1 MTLRI
6 VRTAP
11 AAVFAAALIFSGT
24 AFVSAHHS
32 FAVFDMTAQKSIEGT
47 VKKVDWT
54 NPHVWVWVDVP
65 SPGGAAETYGFEGM
79 SPNFLARRG
88 WSRTT
93 LQTGMKVTVQ
103 FRPLK
108 DGKPGGMLLS
118 AKLPTGL
125 LLTGGGAQQG
135 QQ

>member
-1 MTLRI
+1 MTRRI
-6 VRTAP
+6 SSTAV
-11 AAVFAAALIFSGT
+11 AVVMAALISG
-24 AFVSAHHS
+24 ASIVSAHHS
-32 FAVFDMTAQKSIEGT
+32 FAVFDMTSQKSIEGT

-65 SPGGAAETYGFEGM
+65 TTGGASETYGFEGM

-108 DGKPGGMLLS
+108 DGKPGGMLVS

-135 QQ
+135 GQ

>member
-1 MTLRI
+1 MT
-6 VRTAP
+6 RTMSSQVT
-11 AAVFAAALIFSGT
+11 AAIAAALILGVVAS
-24 AFVSAHHS
+24 ASAHHS

-65 SPGGAAETYGFEGM
+65 TAAGGSETYGFEGM

-108 DGKPGGMLLS
+108 DGKPGGMLVS

-135 QQ
+135 GQ

>member
-1 MTLRI
+1 MTR
-6 VRTAP
+6 RTSGTVI
-11 AAVFAAALIFSGT
+11 AVAIAALISG
-24 AFVSAHHS
+24 AAVVSAHHS
-32 FAVFDMTAQKSIEGT
+32 FAVFDLTSQKSIEGT

-65 SPGGAAETYGFEGM
+65 TAGGASETYGFEGM

-103 FRPLK
+103 YRPLK
-108 DGKPGGMLLS
+108 DGKPGGMLVS

-135 QQ
+135 GQ

>member
-1 MTLRI
+1 MTRRLSI
-6 VRTAP
+6 PVT
-11 AAVFAAALIFSGT
+11 AVFFAALLFGFT
-24 AFVSAHHS
+24 RPVAAHHS
-32 FAVFDMTAQKSIEGT
+32 FAVFDMTAQKSIDGT

-65 SPGGAAETYGFEGM
+65 TASGSETYGFEGM

-108 DGKPGGMLLS
+108 DGKPGGMLVS
-118 AKLPTGL
+118 AKLPSGL

-135 QQ
+135 Q

>member
-1 MTLRI
+1 MSRI
-6 VRTAP
+6 TRPLSV
-11 AAVFAAALIFSGT
+11 VVLAALLAGVAATS
-24 AFVSAHHS
+24 ASAHHS
-32 FAVFDMTAQKSIEGT
+32 FAVFDLTTQKSIEGT

-65 SPGGAAETYGFEGM
+65 SAGGGSETYGFEGM
-79 SPNFLARRG
+79 SPNYLARRG

-103 FRPLK
+103 YRPLK
-108 DGKPGGMLLS
+108 DGKPGGMLVS

-135 QQ
+135 Q

>member
-1 MTLRI
+1 MTRRLSI
-6 VRTAP
+6 PVT
-11 AAVFAAALIFSGT
+11 AVFFAALLFGFT
-24 AFVSAHHS
+24 RPVAAHHS
-32 FAVFDMTAQKSIEGT
+32 FAVFDMTAQKSIDGT

-65 SPGGAAETYGFEGM
+65 TASGSETYGFEGM
-79 SPNFLARRG
+79 SPNYLARRG

-108 DGKPGGMLLS
+108 DGKPGGMLVS
-118 AKLPTGL
+118 AKLPSGL

-135 QQ
+135 Q

>member
-1 MTLRI
+1 MIRRFSGPVT
-6 VRTAP
+6 T
-11 AAVFAAALIFSGT
+11 FAFAALIAAAGAS
-24 AFVSAHHS
+24 VSTHHS

-65 SPGGAAETYGFEGM
+65 TTGGASETYGFEGM
-79 SPNFLARRG
+79 SPNYLARRG

-103 FRPLK
+103 YRPLK
-108 DGKPGGMLLS
+108 DGKPGGMFVS

-135 QQ
+135 Q

>member
-1 MTLRI
+1 MTRVSNSAI
-6 VRTAP
+6 
-11 AAVFAAALIFSGT
+11 AVAVAALILGAAAS
-24 AFVSAHHS
+24 ASAHHS
-32 FAVFDMTAQKSIEGT
+32 FAVFDMTAQKSIDGT

-65 SPGGAAETYGFEGM
+65 TAGGSSETYGFEGM
-79 SPNFLARRG
+79 SPNYLARRG

-103 FRPLK
+103 YRPLK
-108 DGKPGGMLLS
+108 DGKPGGMLVS

-135 QQ
+135 Q

>member
-1 MTLRI
+1 MITKMSRI
-6 VRTAP
+6 VVA
-11 AAVFAAALIFSGT
+11 AAVTMVLSGAT
-24 AFVSAHHS
+24 TVVMAHHS
-32 FAVFDMTAQKSIEGT
+32 FAVFDLTAQKSIDGT

-65 SPGGAAETYGFEGM
+65 TTAGGSETYAFEGM

-118 AKLPTGL
+118 AKLPSGL

-135 QQ
+135 Q